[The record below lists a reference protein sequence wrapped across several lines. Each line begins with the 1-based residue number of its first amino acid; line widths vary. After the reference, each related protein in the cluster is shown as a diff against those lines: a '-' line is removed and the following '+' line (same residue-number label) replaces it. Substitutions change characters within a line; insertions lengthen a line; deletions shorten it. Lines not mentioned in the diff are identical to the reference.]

1 MLAMKAFSAPGW
13 LKWLGQVFS
22 WLVILGVGSV
32 LAVALL
38 VPRLAGATPYVIET
52 GSMSPKLPPGT
63 LIVVKP
69 VSPDQIAPGD
79 VITFQIKSG
88 DPTVVTH
95 RVIAQGVDMTG
106 QIRWHTQGDANNAAD
121 VNWVLPQQVKGKKW
135 YAVPY
140 LGYVT
145 SFVSKQQRG
154 VIMAVVVLG
163 LVGYAGAQFRGS
175 LRDRRRKREVSA
187 PPAVVPRHSSA
198 RDVSP

>member
-1 MLAMKAFSAPGW
+1 MKAFVAPGW
-13 LKWLGQVFS
+13 LKWLGQVLS

-106 QIRWHTQGDANNAAD
+106 QIRWRTQGDANNAAD
-121 VNWVLPQQVKGKKW
+121 VNWVLPQQVKGKEW

-175 LRDRRRKREVSA
+175 LRDRRRKSEASA
-187 PPAVVPRHSSA
+187 PPAVVPKHSSA
-198 RDVSP
+198 TDVSP